1 MGVRGV
7 WAYFRR
13 LFTPVHLE
21 GKKTIGIDMLCLIY
35 TYRTAID
42 ELITFI
48 KELQEAGY
56 TILCIWDGVAPKE
69 KQNIL
74 NERKSQ
80 RDISLEKKE
89 TLSAYIEQYGAE
101 LDERDL
107 KSLSTAITSLEW
119 QGWHLSYK
127 KKREIQGALGSMEH
141 IMAEGEA
148 DDLLLDMAFS
158 GKIDIVMTLD
168 SDLFVMGA
176 PCIWRLLLVGA
187 KTWTL
192 EQIEVEQIC
201 RLCNISLGDLQ
212 DAAYLAG
219 WDRCHLSG
227 HVYMTFHKAIEHLKT
242 TGLDSLSL
250 ILDAE
255 SHSRLLQIKS
265 STHALWKEI
274 FKQRKVTI
282 E

>member
-13 LFTPVHLE
+13 LFTPVRLE

-35 TYRTAID
+35 TYRTVLD
-42 ELITFI
+42 ELVAFI
-48 KELQEAGY
+48 KELQAAGY

-69 KQNIL
+69 KQGIL

-80 RDISLEKKE
+80 RDKSLEKKE
-89 TLSAYIEQYGAE
+89 ALSAYIEEYGAQ

-127 KKREIQGALGSMEH
+127 KKKEIQAALGSMEH
-141 IMAEGEA
+141 IVAEGEA
-148 DDLLLDMAFS
+148 DDLLLEMAFS
-158 GKIDIVMTLD
+158 GKIDSILTLD

-176 PCIWRLLLVGA
+176 PCVWRLLGT
-187 KTWTL
+187 KPWKL
-192 EQIEVEQIC
+192 EQIEVERIC
-201 RLCNISLGDLQ
+201 RMSDISLGDLQ

-227 HVYMTFHKAIEHLKT
+227 HVYMTFHKAMEQLKT
-242 TGLDSLSL
+242 ADLESLPL

-255 SHSRLLQIKS
+255 SHARLLQIKT

-274 FKQRKVTI
+274 FKQRKLTM